1 MELQHRTLEQLLL
14 EQGRLSADD
23 LRKVKRLQQERGERL
38 ERLLLDLGFI
48 SEDDLLPLLST
59 YLGIDAVHRR
69 DFPAVPVPLGSVN
82 LKFLK
87 HAKVLPLGQ
96 TNGTLTVAMADPADY
111 YTLQGLHIAT
121 GLEIEPR
128 LARER
133 DILEGLEAAYG
144 NGDGGAAGGAR
155 AGARAGAL
163 KKAPAIALGYG
174 RDRRECGRSG
184 MLRSSYGIQIIRRV
198 TDCSP

>member
-1 MELQHRTLEQLLL
+1 MTALAGAGGREYAQKSAMELQHRTLEQLLL
-14 EQGRLSADD
+14 EQGRITADD

-59 YLGIDAVHRR
+59 YLGVEAVHRR
-69 DFPAVPVPLGSVN
+69 DFPQVPVPLGSLNV
-82 LKFLK
+82 KFLK

-111 YTLQGLHIAT
+111 YTTQGLQLAT
-121 GLEIEPR
+121 GLDIEPR

-133 DILEGLEAAYG
+133 DVLEGLQTAYRNGSAAE
-144 NGDGGAAGGAR
+144 GA
-155 AGARAGAL
+155 
-163 KKAPAIALGYG
+163 
-174 RDRRECGRSG
+174 
-184 MLRSSYGIQIIRRV
+184 SSAAAAE
-198 TDCSP
+198 